1 MHDTWN
7 LYQIFSY
14 VKNKQ
19 IELEGKDAEVSEM
32 LLYAMTNERI
42 RPDSDYVM
50 SGNKICVKTLD
61 LGQDFEVIKEQLD
74 GIVEDYF
81 L

>member
-1 MHDTWN
+1 
-7 LYQIFSY
+7 
-14 VKNKQ
+14 
-19 IELEGKDAEVSEM
+19 M

-42 RPDSDYVM
+42 QPDSDYVM
-50 SGNKICVKTLD
+50 SGNKIRVKTLD